1 MGAGVGWWFVSKG
14 GVWEEKIKFEFTK
27 SNLDKWR
34 GKKEKKEKENQ
45 GNQCFDIVTTQG
57 VFFQNVAIIYS
68 LVSWKRK
75 EGRKDGGKK
84 KKRGKRKQDRL
95 LS

>member
-1 MGAGVGWWFVSKG
+1 MGAGVGWCFVSKV
-14 GVWEEKIKFEFTK
+14 GVCEEQIKFDFAK

-34 GKKEKKEKENQ
+34 GKKEKRKENQ

-84 KKRGKRKQDRL
+84 EKRGEKRKQDRL
-95 LS
+95 FS